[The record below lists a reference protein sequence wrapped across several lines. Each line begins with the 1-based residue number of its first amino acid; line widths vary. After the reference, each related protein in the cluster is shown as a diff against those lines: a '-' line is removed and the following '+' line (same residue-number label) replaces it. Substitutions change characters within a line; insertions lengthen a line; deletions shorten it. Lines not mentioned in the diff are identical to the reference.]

1 MTASASGY
9 LTGVPPVPQRLR
21 VPEIDKEIAADIERA
36 GLIDH
41 CEATEEGLVGR
52 AVASVEAAS
61 PLPLEETGQADR
73 RLIEDLVRH
82 DRRVG
87 EAESHAQSCR
97 ARHRELEDALLR
109 IPRSWPRGVLSGL
122 AAALVVLAA
131 LLGVVVGSL
140 LAVNL
145 DSSFFGNYFDRKF
158 DGNAEPLAMAVSFLT
173 AGGFVF
179 LICTLQLVTVLGTG
193 GNLGRARTAL
203 LLAFDLVFAG
213 AWGLQ
218 RLAEGGRAM
227 ALSIT
232 LLELVTMAVYAA
244 ALGGLAVAL
253 RRNGERAERYRPA
266 YASERAASAS
276 CAKAEAALAAAE
288 AARRVLL
295 DAVATRELS
304 GRTSET
310 RQKLVAEL
318 ARTAYR
324 FSLGAAIESATSNP
338 TLDRLNSDV
347 DRQLAERAALVV
359 NPPTKKALS

>member
-1 MTASASGY
+1 MF
-9 LTGVPPVPQRLR
+9 
-21 VPEIDKEIAADIERA
+21 
-36 GLIDH
+36 
-41 CEATEEGLVGR
+41 
-52 AVASVEAAS
+52 
-61 PLPLEETGQADR
+61 
-73 RLIEDLVRH
+73 
-82 DRRVG
+82 
-87 EAESHAQSCR
+87 
-97 ARHRELEDALLR
+97 AL
-109 IPRSWPRGVLSGL
+109 SSF
-122 AAALVVLAA
+122 
-131 LLGVVVGSL
+131 VGSV

-145 DSSFFGNYFDRKF
+145 DGSVFGNYFDRKF
-158 DGNAEPLAMAVSFLT
+158 GGNAEPLAMAVSFLT

-218 RLAEGGRAM
+218 RLAEDGRAM

-253 RRNGERAERYRPA
+253 RRNGERAERYRPV

-304 GRTSET
+304 GRASEARKT
-310 RQKLVAEL
+310 FVTEL
-318 ARTAYR
+318 ARAACR
-324 FSLGAAIESATSNP
+324 VSLAAAIETATSNP
-338 TLDRLNSDV
+338 TRDRLNADL
-347 DRQLAERAALVV
+347 DRQLAERAALVAA
-359 NPPTKKALS
+359 PPTKKGLS